1 MTSNSMR
8 GLFVTFPLTG
18 ARFVFTFMPSR
29 CCVAKC
35 RSDYDSDIKATGKTY
50 PVFSFPAENDPE
62 RNREEWYQSLP
73 NVLTD
78 TGGKKT
84 CIRHWSEKIKID
96 KNNRKK
102 RKALR
107 YR

>member
-1 MTSNSMR
+1 
-8 GLFVTFPLTG
+8 
-18 ARFVFTFMPSR
+18 MPSR
-29 CCVAKC
+29 CCMAKC
-35 RSDYDSDIKATGKTY
+35 RSNYDSDIKATGKTF

-78 TGGKKT
+78 TVGKKT
-84 CIRHWSEKIKID
+84 CIRHWPEKIKID

-102 RKALR
+102 RKALQ